1 MIINSYFPTDP
12 KTLNNDN
19 RDLVT
24 TLAILINIIEATPF
38 HSLYLAGDINADFLR
53 NSSHVQEVRNFMS
66 RLNLFSLWDIYDVD
80 FTHTFERATGE
91 VYHNTIDHI
100 LTLSRSQSTIEDAGV
115 IHSIENMSDHEPIYA
130 IIKVEHAIESDDADE
145 PIGKP
150 RPVWRNATEDQKL
163 EYNDVL
169 FRRLLRMEIP
179 ESVRLCSDVHCKDEN
194 HKKDIDKY
202 VEDILTNVSESGHET
217 LPIVAPK
224 KKIHQKKTPGW
235 KEYVQPFQD
244 QAHFWNSVWKSADKP
259 LNTELHRIMKHTR
272 NLFHYQVRK
281 CRRVEDYLR
290 NRKIIENCVEND
302 TDLFAEIKKQR
313 KNDNEEDVTIDGA
326 AGSNIPNKFGE
337 IYRELF

>member
-1 MIINSYFPTDP
+1 
-12 KTLNNDN
+12 
-19 RDLVT
+19 
-24 TLAILINIIEATPF
+24 
-38 HSLYLAGDINADFLR
+38 
-53 NSSHVQEVRNFMS
+53 
-66 RLNLFSLWDIYDVD
+66 
-80 FTHTFERATGE
+80 
-91 VYHNTIDHI
+91 
-100 LTLSRSQSTIEDAGV
+100 
-115 IHSIENMSDHEPIYA
+115 
-130 IIKVEHAIESDDADE
+130 
-145 PIGKP
+145 
-150 RPVWRNATEDQKL
+150 
-163 EYNDVL
+163 
-169 FRRLLRMEIP
+169 MEIP

-194 HKKDIDKY
+194 HKNDIDKY

-244 QAHFWNSVWKSADKP
+244 QAHFWNSVWKRADKP

-272 NLFHYQVRK
+272 NLFHYQVRN

-326 AGSNIPNKFGE
+326 AGSKIPNKFGE
-337 IYRELF
+337 IYRELFNREDDDVNIERLSEQIEGSINENASSELDKINSEKVREAMEKIKPNKSDPIFDFSSDFLKNAPDILYEHLSLILKSFLIHGLKICY